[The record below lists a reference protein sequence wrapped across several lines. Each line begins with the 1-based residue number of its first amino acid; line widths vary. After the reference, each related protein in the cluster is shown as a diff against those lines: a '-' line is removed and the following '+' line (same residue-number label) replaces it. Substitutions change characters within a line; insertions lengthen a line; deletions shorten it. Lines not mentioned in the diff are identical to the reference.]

1 MFFVSQAPE
10 RGKSGNNSTTS
21 HHAPSASHAQ
31 LGGVEI
37 DEHFCLG
44 GSYGVNASGT
54 RNVLERTMPRQS
66 IKSRSYLAHI
76 SHLISK
82 SFGHPSGSMVT
93 FRRVTTE

>member
-1 MFFVSQAPE
+1 MFFVSHAPE

-54 RNVLERTMPRQS
+54 RNVLFERTMPRQS
-66 IKSRSYLAHI
+66 VKSRSYLAFDFQVI
-76 SHLISK
+76 RAPEWVNGDLSK
-82 SFGHPSGSMVT
+82 GYH
-93 FRRVTTE
+93 RVV